1 MFRKWQRKDRFCTNL
16 CEEDLLRLRRSAGLL
31 EDESVCLLIDD
42 SLLVNRTKNVILT
55 DRRILWQEKRGA
67 PYRSVLLSALEGSS
81 VFARQRG
88 FASVITILNGDECV
102 SLVFKNIRECEPL
115 RIVFHDYLFRCC
127 ANYNPLGEE
136 NVRRYEKEILST
148 QRKGDIVSAVLA
160 AAGGVFF
167 LAYALIDT
175 DVIFSDMLK
184 SMNLK
189 VHILIKQIM
198 LVMPLICWA
207 ANIII
212 PASKSKMLKSNL
224 LIMSMLY
231 FVALFAVQFSWEDFG
246 FGFALVA
253 AFLLADRFDCSRIE
267 PMLAV
272 FAAVF
277 AMLLVV
283 AMLASLF

>member
-1 MFRKWQRKDRFCTNL
+1 MFRKWRRKDRFCTNL

-42 SLLVNRTKNVILT
+42 SLLVKRTKNVILT

-88 FASVITILNGDECV
+88 FVSVITILNGDECV

-167 LAYALIDT
+167 LAMVLT
-175 DVIFSDMLK
+175 DKGVVFPNALK
-184 SMNLK
+184 SMK
-189 VHILIKQIM
+189 FDVRRKIETIM
-198 LVMPLICWA
+198 LGMAIICWVT
-207 ANIII
+207 NIII

-224 LIMSMLY
+224 LIISIVY
-231 FVALFAVQFSWEDFG
+231 FALLAVSPLFGTGGEFG
-246 FGFALVA
+246 FFGFTLATV
-253 AFLLADRFDCSRIE
+253 FLLADRFDCYRLE

-272 FAAVF
+272 FA
-277 AMLLVV
+277 MLIVILFLVYGI
-283 AMLASLF
+283 